1 MGTVYQINKGLNRP
15 ISFRG
20 LKAQYIAYLSA
31 GLVVL
36 LLGFTV
42 GYILGLPLVVLLPV
56 TGLLGAALFVAVT
69 SLSKRFGRY
78 GLMKYLA
85 AKKVPV
91 YLWFNS
97 RKLFI
102 HLKNGGG
109 YGKK

>member
-15 ISFRG
+15 IGFKG

-36 LLGFTV
+36 LLSFTV
-42 GYILGLPLVVLLPV
+42 FYILGVPLVVLLPM
-56 TGLLGAALFVAVT
+56 TGLLGSALFVAVT
-69 SLSKRFGRY
+69 VLSKRFGRY

-85 AKKVPV
+85 SSRVPV

-102 HLKNGGG
+102 HLKIGGG

>member
-15 ISFRG
+15 ISFKG

-42 GYILGLPLVVLLPV
+42 LYILGLPLVVLLPV
-56 TGLLGAALFVAVT
+56 TGVLGAGLFVGVNF
-69 SLSKRFGRY
+69 LSKRFGRY

-85 AKKVPV
+85 SRRVPV

-97 RKLFI
+97 RKLFT
-102 HLKNGGG
+102 HLKIGSG